1 MATHARDKL
10 VLLETVSA
18 RFCEN
23 LGAFSAAVNRQEF
36 CEYKVLCPAGGGR
49 CRTGQSGRPRPL

>member
-18 RFCEN
+18 RLCEN
-23 LGAFSAAVNRQEF
+23 LGAFSAVVNRQEF
-36 CEYKVLCPAGGGR
+36 LEYKVLCPPGGG
-49 CRTGQSGRPRPL
+49 CSRTGQSGRPRPF